1 MRIRA
6 RCILTLFASLLLLV
20 PLLSATLTAGAAP
33 DPGKSAQLKEAI
45 EGASA
50 EETLAYQQYQD
61 ARAKRTELDN
71 KVAALDAQL
80 ATAAA
85 NLQAAEAEVARI
97 QAKVDAV
104 QLEVDRIQGEILKS
118 RDLFQKSAVD
128 IYKNGSGGGSLGLL
142 SSSGDSHEL
151 ISQSKY
157 NSENARRLERELL
170 HQGGLRD
177 ELGDARDDLKKE
189 GAKAEEAEKSA
200 QSERDRVGSLK
211 TEADAQRAEAAS
223 AEQQEQQVLASA
235 QAKKAQYEGELAAE
249 QARIAAE
256 LRPGGSAGL
265 SSGGGS
271 GRLAWPLQGSISS
284 GFGYRQDPF
293 GGGTRMHTG
302 IDIPAPTGTP
312 IRAAAAGTVVSAGW
326 NGGYGNAVII
336 DHGDGLATLY
346 GHQSK
351 LGSSAGQKVNQGDV
365 IGYVGSTGNSTGP
378 HLHFEVRVN
387 GEPQNP
393 LNYLP

>member
-1 MRIRA
+1 
-6 RCILTLFASLLLLV
+6 LLALLV
-20 PLLSATLTAGAAP
+20 PLLSTTLTAGAAP

-71 KVAALDAQL
+71 KVAALEAQL
-80 ATAAA
+80 ATASA

-104 QLEVDRIQGEILKS
+104 QLEVDRIQGEIMKS
-118 RDLFQKSAVD
+118 RDLFQQSAVD

-157 NSENARRLERELL
+157 NTENSRRLERELL
-170 HQGGLRD
+170 RQGGLRD

-189 GAKAEEAEKSA
+189 GAKAEDAERAA
-200 QSERDRVGSLK
+200 QTERDRVGTLK
-211 TEADAQRAEAAS
+211 AEADAQRAEAAS
-223 AEQQEQQVLASA
+223 AEEQEQQVLASV
-235 QAKKAQYEGELAAE
+235 QAKKAQYESELAAE

-271 GRLAWPLQGSISS
+271 GRVQWPLQGPLNS

-293 GGGTRMHTG
+293 GQGTRLHTG
-302 IDIPAPTGTP
+302 LDIGADTGTP
-312 IRAAAAGTVVSAGW
+312 IHAAASGTVNSAGW
-326 NGGYGNAVII
+326 NGGYGNCVII

-346 GHQSK
+346 GHQSRIAV
-351 LGSSAGQKVNQGDV
+351 SAGQMVNQGDV

-387 GEPQNP
+387 GEPENP

>member
-1 MRIRA
+1 MRTRS
-6 RCILTLFASLLLLV
+6 RCFLALFAAVVLLV

-50 EETLAYQQYQD
+50 EEILAYQQYQD

-71 KVAALDAQL
+71 KVAALEAEL
-80 ATAAA
+80 ASASSA
-85 NLQAAEAEVARI
+85 LQAAEAEVARI

-104 QLEVDRIQGEILKS
+104 QIEVDRIQGEITKS
-118 RDLFQKSAVD
+118 RDQFHQTAVD
-128 IYKNGSGGGSLGLL
+128 IYKNGATGSSLDLL
-142 SSSGDSHEL
+142 SSSGESHEL

-170 HQGGLRD
+170 RQGGLRD

-200 QSERDRVGSLK
+200 QVERDRVGGLK
-211 TEADAQRAEAAS
+211 AEADAQRAEAAS
-223 AEQQEQQVLASA
+223 AEAQEQQVLASV
-235 QAKKAQYEGELAAE
+235 QSKKAQYEAELAAE

-271 GRLAWPLQGSISS
+271 GRVAWPLQGPLNS

-293 GGGTRMHTG
+293 GQGTRMHTG
-302 IDIPAPTGTP
+302 IDIGAASGTP
-312 IRAAAAGTVVSAGW
+312 IQAAASGTVNSAGW
-326 NGGYGNAVII
+326 NGGYGNCVII

-346 GHQSK
+346 GHQSRIAV
-351 LGSSAGQKVNQGDV
+351 SAGQKVNQGDV

-378 HLHFEVRVN
+378 HLHFETRVN

-393 LNYLP
+393 MNYLP

>member
-1 MRIRA
+1 MRTRS
-6 RCILTLFASLLLLV
+6 RCVIALLALLALLV
-20 PLLSATLTAGAAP
+20 PLLSTTLTAGAAP

-71 KVAALDAQL
+71 KVAALEAQL
-80 ATAAA
+80 ATASA

-104 QLEVDRIQGEILKS
+104 QLEVDRIQGEIMKS
-118 RDLFQKSAVD
+118 RDLFQQSAVD

-157 NSENARRLERELL
+157 NTENSRRLERELL
-170 HQGGLRD
+170 RQGGLRD

-189 GAKAEEAEKSA
+189 GAKAEDAERAA
-200 QSERDRVGSLK
+200 QTERDRVGTLK
-211 TEADAQRAEAAS
+211 AEADAQRAEAAS
-223 AEQQEQQVLASA
+223 AEEQEQQVLASV
-235 QAKKAQYEGELAAE
+235 QAKKAQYESELAAE

-271 GRLAWPLQGSISS
+271 GRVQWPLQGPLNS

-293 GGGTRMHTG
+293 GQGTRLHTG
-302 IDIPAPTGTP
+302 LDIGADTGTP
-312 IRAAAAGTVVSAGW
+312 IHAAASGTVNSAGW
-326 NGGYGNAVII
+326 NGGYGNCVII

-346 GHQSK
+346 GHQSRIAV
-351 LGSSAGQKVNQGDV
+351 SAGQMVNQGDV

-387 GEPQNP
+387 GSPVDP
-393 LNYLP
+393 LGYL